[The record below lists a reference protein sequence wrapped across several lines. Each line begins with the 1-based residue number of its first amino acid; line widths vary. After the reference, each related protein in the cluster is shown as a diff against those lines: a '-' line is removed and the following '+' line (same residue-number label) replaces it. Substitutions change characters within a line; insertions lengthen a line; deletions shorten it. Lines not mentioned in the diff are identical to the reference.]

1 MKKLLALILSAAML
15 LGLCGCGNTTEQ
27 APSTQQT
34 ETTAFVA
41 TEPAPTETQPPA
53 ENLPTTIK
61 SVKILAIGN
70 SFSVDAM
77 QHLYTVLKAEGV
89 EEIVMGNLY
98 IGGCPLDKHAANAK
112 SGEQVYKYYRNVY
125 GEWETHP
132 FMVSLL
138 EGLQD
143 QQWDIITMQQ
153 GSAKSGIAD
162 EYQPHLDDLIAFVN
176 ENKTNP
182 DAKLYWHMTW
192 AYQGD
197 STHSAF
203 PNYGNS
209 QSAMYL
215 GIVNALQQAVEPT
228 EAFTGLLP
236 VGTAIQNART
246 GFVGDTLTRDG
257 FHLSDL
263 GRIIASYT
271 WYAVLD
277 GQPLYAVNVDKVGT
291 QKLTDSHKRLIVE
304 AVNNAISNPY
314 AVTESTV
321 KTS

>member
-1 MKKLLALILSAAML
+1 MKRLFTLLLCMALIM
-15 LGLCGCGNTTEQ
+15 GLCACGGTPAPAETEP
-27 APSTQQT
+27 PSTN
-34 ETTAFVA
+34 
-41 TEPAPTETQPPA
+41 APTT
-53 ENLPTTIK
+53 LK

-89 EEIVMGNLY
+89 EDIVLGNLY

-112 SGEQVYKYYRNVY
+112 SGEKAYKYYKNTT
-125 GEWETHP
+125 GEWQTYP
-132 FMVSLL
+132 SMVSLL
-138 EGLQD
+138 EGVVD
-143 QQWDIITMQQ
+143 EEWDLITMQQ

-162 EYQPHLDDLIAFVN
+162 EYQPYLDELVAFVK

-182 DAKLYWHMTW
+182 EAKFLWHMTW
-192 AYQGD
+192 AYQSD
-197 STHSAF
+197 SDHSAF
-203 PNYGNS
+203 PNYGNN
-209 QSAMYL
+209 QQAMYL
-215 GIVNALQQAVEPT
+215 GIVNAVQQAVEPT
-228 EAFTGLLP
+228 DAFAKLLP

-271 WYAVLD
+271 WYAVID
-277 GQPLYAVNVDKVGT
+277 GQPLYAVNLDKIAS
-291 QKLTDSHKRLIVE
+291 QKLTEVHKKLIVE
-304 AVNNAISNPY
+304 AVNNAINDPY

-321 KTS
+321 KTAQ

>member
-1 MKKLLALILSAAML
+1 MRRLFTLLLTLLLVLSL
-15 LGLCGCGNTTEQ
+15 WGCGNAQE
-27 APSTQQT
+27 A
-34 ETTAFVA
+34 ETTADTGNTA
-41 TEPAPTETQPPA
+41 GAETEPTQSEPPA
-53 ENLPTTIK
+53 TNSPTTIK
-61 SVKILAIGN
+61 SIKILAIGN

-89 EEIVMGNLY
+89 EEIVLGNLY
-98 IGGCPLDKHAANAK
+98 IGGCTLDKHAAKMVSGAK
-112 SGEQVYKYYRNVY
+112 DYKYYKNTT
-125 GEWETHP
+125 GEWVTTP
-132 FMVSLL
+132 MASLL
-138 EGLQD
+138 DGLQD
-143 QQWDIITMQQ
+143 ESWDIITMQQ

-162 EYQPHLDDLIAFVN
+162 EYQPHLDQLIAFVN

-182 DAKLYWHMTW
+182 EARLYWHMTW

-197 STHSAF
+197 SDHTAF

-209 QSAMYL
+209 QQAMYL

-228 EAFTGLLP
+228 EAFSGLLP

-263 GRIIASYT
+263 GRLVASYT

-277 GQPLYAVNVDKVGT
+277 GQPLNAINMDKVGA
-291 QKLTDSHKRLIVE
+291 QKLTEGHKKLVVE
-304 AVNNAISNPY
+304 AVNAAISNPY

-321 KTS
+321 KTA